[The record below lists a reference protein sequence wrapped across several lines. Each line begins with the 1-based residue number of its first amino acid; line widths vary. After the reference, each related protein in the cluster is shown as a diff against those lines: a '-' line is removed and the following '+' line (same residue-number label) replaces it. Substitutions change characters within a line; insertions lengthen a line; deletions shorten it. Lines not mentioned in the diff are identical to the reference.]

1 MTDIHQSKVTLINNR
16 DGQERFTRYTL
27 LKRIVAY
34 MEDNLGN
41 SDLTIDDIAQ
51 AVAMSRTSLHRK
63 MKQLMGTSPMEFLL
77 EARIRKAA
85 KMLTAT
91 TKSVSEI
98 AYHCGFSDPKY
109 FSKCFRQTLGDTPT
123 EYRQHATSR

>member
-1 MTDIHQSKVTLINNR
+1 MLM
-16 DGQERFTRYTL
+16 
-27 LKRIVAY
+27 KRIVSY

-63 MKQLMGTSPMEFLL
+63 MKQLVGTSPMEFLR

-85 KMLTAT
+85 KMSL
-91 TKSVSEI
+91 KIHYLPLVLYSVGD
-98 AYHCGFSDPKY
+98 CPVLCLKQRLKY
-109 FSKCFRQTLGDTPT
+109 FGSLKPQ
-123 EYRQHATSR
+123 A